1 VSPAALH
8 SLAVALGL
16 LLALVLYGRGVGI
29 VWRRGGVGTL
39 VPPWRVLLFVLG
51 LTTVAV
57 ALLSPL
63 DPLAHVLFSAHMVQH
78 VLLIFLAAPL
88 LVLGSPPVPVL
99 WGLPRAAR
107 LAVARPWRRGTPW
120 RRAVHALTHPV
131 VVWVIG
137 LTVLWF
143 WHLPAPYQAAVR
155 SPLLHALE
163 HATML
168 GSALLFWWV
177 ILPSADGRR
186 RVDGGTAV
194 LLVFATKVHSATLGV
209 LITFAPRPLYP
220 VYEAGAASFGLTLV
234 EDQHLAGLIMGTVG
248 GLVYLGVG
256 AALFLHWLAGLER
269 RARAGAP
276 ARIVRAPRLDLGGDA
291 VQRGS
296 R

>member
-1 VSPAALH
+1 V
-8 SLAVALGL
+8 SLATLLSVAVAFGL
-16 LLALVLYGRGVGI
+16 LLALVLYVRGVGS

-39 VPPWRVLLFVLG
+39 VSPWRVLLFVLG
-51 LTTVAV
+51 LAMVAV

-63 DPLAHVLFSAHMVQH
+63 DDLAHVLFSAHMVQH
-78 VLLIFLAAPL
+78 VLLMFLAAPL
-88 LVLGSPPVPVL
+88 LVLGAPPVPLL
-99 WGLPRAAR
+99 WGLPRGAR
-107 LAVARPWRRGTPW
+107 LVAARPWRRGTPW
-120 RRAVHALTHPV
+120 RRAVHGLTNPV
-131 VVWVIG
+131 VVWIIG
-137 LTVLWF
+137 AAVLWF

-155 SPLLHALE
+155 SPVLHALE

-177 ILPSADGRR
+177 VLPSASGRR

-194 LLVFATKVHSATLGV
+194 LLVFVTKVQAATLGV

-256 AALFLHWLAGLER
+256 AALFLHWLAALDR
-269 RARAGAP
+269 RARADAP

-291 VQRGS
+291 AQRGS